1 MGVGN
6 ITSMNSMAGL
16 QTSMAGS
23 TDVKSKNIQN
33 EITDIEQQMQKVSS
47 QEELSADEKADE
59 RKKLQKEISSLNTEL
74 ERHQE
79 EFLRSQKR
87 EVMMAKLQEDEKP
100 TEEWKAVGRMQ
111 TDTDDQEGAAEK
123 DEKITD
129 SDTTALIHNGVSAA
143 EAKDVST
150 QQSDYQGTVIARN
163 RDGVVILTGEL
174 SSDEKRGVGTDES
187 NEEDL
192 AAEETDDKEAAA
204 ETGMSHKEMNAMVS
218 ADASAQQASRQ
229 GTVIARIS
237 GGIAVL
243 KGEMNLD
250 ELRGENTDRKQ
261 EQLEK
266 LEEREEKARI
276 FQFSVLGEANGAVQS
291 AATAEVSGLQADT
304 ENNALINAT
313 NLSQEE
319 AQQRFFVS
327 FG

>member
-1 MGVGN
+1 
-6 ITSMNSMAGL
+6 
-16 QTSMAGS
+16 
-23 TDVKSKNIQN
+23 
-33 EITDIEQQMQKVSS
+33 
-47 QEELSADEKADE
+47 
-59 RKKLQKEISSLNTEL
+59 
-74 ERHQE
+74 
-79 EFLRSQKR
+79 
-87 EVMMAKLQEDEKP
+87 
-100 TEEWKAVGRMQ
+100 
-111 TDTDDQEGAAEK
+111 
-123 DEKITD
+123 
-129 SDTTALIHNGVSAA
+129 
-143 EAKDVST
+143 
-150 QQSDYQGTVIARN
+150 
-163 RDGVVILTGEL
+163 
-174 SSDEKRGVGTDES
+174 
-187 NEEDL
+187 
-192 AAEETDDKEAAA
+192 
-204 ETGMSHKEMNAMVS
+204 MVS

>member
-143 EAKDVST
+143 EAKMSPH
-150 QQSDYQGTVIARN
+150 SRAIIR
-163 RDGVVILTGEL
+163 EL
-174 SSDEKRGVGTDES
+174 SSP
-187 NEEDL
+187 
-192 AAEETDDKEAAA
+192 ET
-204 ETGMSHKEMNAMVS
+204 EM
-218 ADASAQQASRQ
+218 
-229 GTVIARIS
+229 
-237 GGIAVL
+237 
-243 KGEMNLD
+243 
-250 ELRGENTDRKQ
+250 EL
-261 EQLEK
+261 L
-266 LEEREEKARI
+266 
-276 FQFSVLGEANGAVQS
+276 F
-291 AATAEVSGLQADT
+291 
-304 ENNALINAT
+304 
-313 NLSQEE
+313 
-319 AQQRFFVS
+319 
-327 FG
+327 